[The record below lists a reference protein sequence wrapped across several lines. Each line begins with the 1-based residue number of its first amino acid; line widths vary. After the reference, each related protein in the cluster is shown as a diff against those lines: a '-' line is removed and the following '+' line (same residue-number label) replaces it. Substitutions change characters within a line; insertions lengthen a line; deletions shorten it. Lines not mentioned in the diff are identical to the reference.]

1 MRNAPFQN
9 AAVAAGPARRSGLAL
24 ALAVSLVLC
33 ACTSAALAGPGD
45 DQERRGGGHAER
57 AMPQQAPRMQEA
69 PRNEA
74 RMEQQMRQ
82 EQMRVY
88 EEQRRAQMQAQQQAA
103 QDGFRRNG
111 RLTPDER
118 RDLRRQ
124 IGEAG
129 QDIYSNTPRR

>member
-9 AAVAAGPARRSGLAL
+9 AAVAAGPARRSVLAR
-24 ALAVSLVLC
+24 ALAVSLVLLTG
-33 ACTSAALAGPGD
+33 TSAALAGPGD
-45 DQERRGGGHAER
+45 DQERRGGHAER

-82 EQMRVY
+82 EQMRAY
-88 EEQRRAQMQAQQQAA
+88 EEQQRRAQMQAQQQAA
-103 QDGFRRNG
+103 QEGFRRNG